1 MSLFPG
7 SAAADGAGPGEADL
21 QTATNW
27 GKRACPTVP
36 AAAGGLGT
44 PGKRSQGNK
53 TVSAKRKG
61 GQNCSF
67 PTPEVSARIPILGQV
82 PAAGD
87 FPLQEKYNQKLFLCE
102 RLCAGLFPGMG
113 KGLSRPAAPSYPST
127 LPTGKLG
134 WGNHCWVLPGKFY
147 RKQKNSVYSW
157 VG

>member
-27 GKRACPTVP
+27 GKRACPAVP
-36 AAAGGLGT
+36 AAAAGLGT
-44 PGKRSQGNK
+44 PGKRSQTRQGNK

-67 PTPEVSARIPILGQV
+67 LPPEVSAGIPILGQV

-87 FPLQEKYNQKLFLCE
+87 FPLEEKDNQKLFLCE
-102 RLCAGLFPGMG
+102 RLCAGLFPRMG
-113 KGLSRPAAPSYPST
+113 KGLSHPAAPSYPST
-127 LPTGKLG
+127 LPM
-134 WGNHCWVLPGKFY
+134 C
-147 RKQKNSVYSW
+147 
-157 VG
+157 